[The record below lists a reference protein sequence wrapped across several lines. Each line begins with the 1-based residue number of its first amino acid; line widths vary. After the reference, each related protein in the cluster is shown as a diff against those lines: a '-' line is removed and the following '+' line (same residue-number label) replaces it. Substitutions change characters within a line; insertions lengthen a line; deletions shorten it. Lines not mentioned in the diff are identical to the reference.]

1 MAKKKPYRI
10 KTISEFHRFRGLPL
24 PEHPLISVIDYA
36 SIKHSK
42 ENNSI
47 SWVLDFY
54 SISLKKSSHTKF
66 RYGYQ
71 QCDFDEGS
79 LFFMAPNQVFR
90 VEIDKNHTPVNSG
103 WLLLIHPDFIW
114 GTTLA
119 KIIKQ
124 YDFFDYAV
132 NESLF
137 LSPKEESTI
146 NGIIQNIQQ
155 EYQTSIDKFSK
166 QIISTH
172 IENLLSYS
180 ERFYNRQFITR
191 EKTNHQIL
199 ERLEKLLTDY
209 FSSDD
214 LVIKGLPSVQ
224 YVSEELNVSQSYLG
238 SLLRVLTGQ
247 NTQQHIH
254 EKLIE
259 KAKEKLS
266 TISLTISEIAY
277 KLGFEHSQSFSK
289 LFKSKT
295 QLSPL
300 EFRQSFN

>member
-10 KTISEFHRFRGLPL
+10 KTISEFHKFRGLPA
-24 PEHPLISVIDYA
+24 PEHSLISVIDYA
-36 SIKHSK
+36 SIKHSD
-42 ENNSI
+42 ESNSI
-47 SWVLDFY
+47 NWALDFY
-54 SISLKKSSHTKF
+54 AISLKKSSHINF
-66 RYGYQ
+66 GYGYQ
-71 QCDFDEGS
+71 QCDFAEGS

-90 VEIDKNHTPVNSG
+90 VEVYKNHTPVNSG
-103 WLLLIHPDFIW
+103 WILLIHPDFIW
-114 GTTLA
+114 GTALA
-119 KIIKQ
+119 KTIKQ
-124 YDFFDYAV
+124 HDFFGYAV
-132 NESLF
+132 NEALF
-137 LSPKEESTI
+137 LSPKEESII
-146 NGIIQNIQQ
+146 NGIIQSIQQ
-155 EYQTSIDKFSK
+155 EYQANIDKFSK

-191 EKTNHQIL
+191 EKVNHQIL
-199 ERLEKLLTDY
+199 ERLEMLLTDY
-209 FSSDD
+209 FNSDD

-224 YVSEELNVSQSYLG
+224 YVSEKLNVSQSYLG

-266 TISLTISEIAY
+266 TTNFTISEIAY
-277 KLGFEHSQSFSK
+277 ELGFEHSQSFSK

-295 QLSPL
+295 QLSPVD
-300 EFRQSFN
+300 FRQLYN

>member
-137 LSPKEESTI
+137 LSSKEESTI

-224 YVSEELNVSQSYLG
+224 YVSKELNVSQSYLG

-254 EKLIE
+254 EKLVE

-266 TISLTISEIAY
+266 TTSLTISEIAY

>member
-1 MAKKKPYRI
+1 MKSSQPKRI
-10 KTISEFHRFRGLPL
+10 KTISEFHKFRNLPL

-36 SIKHSK
+36 SIKNSS

-54 SISLKKSSHTKF
+54 AISLKKSPYAKF
-66 RYGYQ
+66 SYGHQ
-71 QCDFDEGS
+71 SCDFDGGS

-90 VEIDKNHTPVNSG
+90 VEVNQNYTPMNSG

-114 GTTLA
+114 DTTLA
-119 KIIKQ
+119 KTIKQ
-124 YDFFDYAV
+124 HDFFDYSV
-132 NESLF
+132 NEALF

-146 NGIIQNIQQ
+146 NHIVQNVQQ
-155 EYQTSIDKFSK
+155 EYQTNLDSFSK

-199 ERLEKLLTDY
+199 ERLEVLLIDY
-209 FSSDD
+209 FNSDD
-214 LVIKGLPSVQ
+214 LVLKGLPSVQ
-224 YVSEELNVSQSYLG
+224 YVSQALNVSQSYLG

-266 TISLTISEIAY
+266 TTNLTVSEIAY
-277 KLGFEHSQSFSK
+277 ELGFEHSQSFSK

-295 QLSPL
+295 QLSPIK
-300 EFRQSFN
+300 FRQLFH

>member
-1 MAKKKPYRI
+1 MANKKPNRI

-36 SIKHSK
+36 SIKHSD

-54 SISLKKSSHTKF
+54 AISLKKSSHTKF

-71 QCDFDEGS
+71 HCDFDGGS

-90 VEIDKNHTPVNSG
+90 VEVNKDHMSVKSG
-103 WLLLIHPDFIW
+103 WLLLIHPEFIW
-114 GTTLA
+114 GTALA
-119 KIIKQ
+119 KTIKQ
-124 YDFFDYAV
+124 YDFFSYAI
-132 NESLF
+132 NEALF
-137 LSPKEESTI
+137 LSPKEESI
-146 NGIIQNIQQ
+146 LNHIIQNIQQ
-155 EYQTSIDKFSK
+155 EYLSSIDKFSK

-191 EKTNHQIL
+191 EKANHQIL

-209 FSSDD
+209 FNGDD
-214 LVIKGLPSVQ
+214 IVIKGLPSVQ
-224 YVSEELNVSQSYLG
+224 FVSEELNVSQSYLG

-266 TISLTISEIAY
+266 TTNLTISEIAY
-277 KLGFEHSQSFSK
+277 ELGFEHSQSFSK

>member
-1 MAKKKPYRI
+1 MANKKPHRI
-10 KTISEFHRFRGLPL
+10 KTISEFHKFRGLPL

-36 SIKHSK
+36 SIKHSN
-42 ENNSI
+42 ENNSM

-54 SISLKKSSHTKF
+54 SISLKKASHTKF
-66 RYGYQ
+66 KYGHQ
-71 QCDFDEGS
+71 RCDFDEGS

-90 VEIDKNHTPVNSG
+90 VEVDKDHTPVNSG

-114 GTTLA
+114 GTALA
-119 KIIKQ
+119 KTIRQ
-124 YDFFDYAV
+124 YDFFDYAI
-132 NESLF
+132 NEALF
-137 LSPKEESTI
+137 LSPKEEATI
-146 NGIIQNIQQ
+146 NNVIQNIQQ

-180 ERFYNRQFITR
+180 ERFYHRQFITR
-191 EKTNHQIL
+191 EKANHQIL
-199 ERLEKLLTDY
+199 ERLEKLLIDY
-209 FSSDD
+209 FNSDD
-214 LVIKGLPSVQ
+214 LVTKGLPTVQ
-224 YVSEELNVSQSYLG
+224 YVSEKLNVSQSYLG
-238 SLLRVLTGQ
+238 SLLRVITGQ

-266 TISLTISEIAY
+266 TTNHSISEIAY
-277 KLGFEHSQSFSK
+277 ELGFEHSQSFSK

-300 EFRQSFN
+300 EFRQSFF

>member
-1 MAKKKPYRI
+1 MLNKQPQRI
-10 KTISEFHRFRGLPL
+10 KTISEFHRLRGLPL
-24 PEHPLISVIDYA
+24 PEHPSISVIDYG
-36 SIKHSK
+36 SIEHSE

-54 SISLKKSSHTKF
+54 AISLKKSPDTLF
-66 RYGYQ
+66 RYGHQ
-71 QCDFDEGS
+71 QCDFEEGA
-79 LFFMAPNQVFR
+79 LFFMAPNQLFS
-90 VEIDKNHTPVNSG
+90 VEVDQHHEPVKSG
-103 WLLLIHPDFIW
+103 WILLIHTDFIW

-119 KIIKQ
+119 KSIKQ
-124 YDFFDYAV
+124 YNFFDYTV

-146 NGIIQNIQQ
+146 NGIIQNIQH

-191 EKTNHQIL
+191 EKANHQIL

-209 FSSDD
+209 FNNDD
-214 LVIKGLPSVQ
+214 LATKGLPSVQ

-238 SLLRVLTGQ
+238 SLLRALTGQ

-266 TISLTISEIAY
+266 TTYLTISEIAY
-277 KLGFEHSQSFSK
+277 TLGFEHPQSFSK

-295 QLSPL
+295 NLSPL

>member
-1 MAKKKPYRI
+1 MANKKPYRI
-10 KTISEFHRFRGLPL
+10 KTISEFHRLRGLPAS
-24 PEHPLISVIDYA
+24 EHPLISVIDYA
-36 SIKHSK
+36 SIKHSN
-42 ENNSI
+42 ENNSMN
-47 SWVLDFY
+47 WMLDFY
-54 SISLKKSSHTKF
+54 SISLKKSSHTHFK
-66 RYGYQ
+66 YGHQ

-90 VEIDKNHTPVNSG
+90 VEVDKNHKPENSG
-103 WLLLIHPDFIW
+103 WVLLIHPEFIW

-119 KIIKQ
+119 KTIKQ
-124 YDFFDYAV
+124 YDFFDYAI
-132 NESLF
+132 NEALF
-137 LSPKEESTI
+137 LSPKEEFTI
-146 NGIIQNIQQ
+146 NSIVQNIQH
-155 EYQTSIDKFSK
+155 EYQTNVDKFSK

-199 ERLEKLLTDY
+199 ARLEKLLTDY
-209 FSSDD
+209 FNGDD
-214 LVIKGLPSVQ
+214 LLMKGLPSVQ

-238 SLLRVLTGQ
+238 RLLRMLTGR

-266 TISLTISEIAY
+266 TTNLTVSEVAY
-277 KLGFEHSQSFSK
+277 ELGFEHSQSFSK
-289 LFKSKT
+289 LFKTKT
-295 QLSPL
+295 NLSPL